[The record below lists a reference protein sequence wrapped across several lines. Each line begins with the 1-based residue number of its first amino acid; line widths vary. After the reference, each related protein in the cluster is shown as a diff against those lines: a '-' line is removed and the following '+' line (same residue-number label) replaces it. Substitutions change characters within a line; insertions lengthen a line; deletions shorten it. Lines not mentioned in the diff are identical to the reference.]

1 MKKRYIVL
9 LIILAILLVVL
20 TIGGVWVYK
29 NWNTVTTMY
38 YVFTGKTEQVMTNKV
53 DTDKRAAQAIK
64 DFGIE
69 SIRPLNEE
77 ETEKLKSGELTE
89 EEAIKIVLG
98 KTDENSDASIS
109 KNPTNS
115 NKDNPTTDKKGLTSE
130 EIKQKNDEIASLI
143 GKMYVLKA
151 KFNSEL
157 ATLESDTRTEWRM
170 YYKQYSGQVPN
181 SDKMRIM
188 SSAYSKAVALE
199 NDCDGQ
205 VKEILDNLTVL
216 LKETGQ
222 NTNLVLEIQTAYE
235 NEKMVAKSK
244 YMSKFKI

>member
-9 LIILAILLVVL
+9 LIILAFLLVVL

-38 YVFTGKTEQVMTNKV
+38 YVFTGKTEQVQTNKV
-53 DTDKRAAQAIK
+53 DTDKRAEEAIK
-64 DFGIE
+64 DFGID

-77 ETEKLKSGELTE
+77 EIEKLKSGELTE

-98 KTDENSDASIS
+98 KTDEISNTSTSQNS
-109 KNPTNS
+109 TNS
-115 NKDNPTTDKKGLTSE
+115 NKDNSTTDKKELTSE

-157 ATLESDTRTEWRM
+157 ASVESWVHSEYAKYRKLYE
-170 YYKQYSGQVPN
+170 GEVP
-181 SDKMRIM
+181 SSEKMKIG
-188 SSAYSKAVALE
+188 SAAYSKALSLE
-199 NDCDGQ
+199 ADCDGQ
-205 VKEILDNLTVL
+205 VKGILDNLTVL

-222 NTNLVLEIQTAYE
+222 NTNLVSEIQAAYE
-235 NEKMVAKSK
+235 NEKMVAKSL
-244 YMSKFKI
+244 YMSKI